1 MSLLFNE
8 IIFGPIHSRRLG
20 VSLGVNLLPRD
31 GKLCSFDCVYC
42 ECGYNIQGKGKTGMP
57 SREEVSHALELKLN
71 EMKEAGT
78 APDVI
83 TFAGNGEPTL
93 HPSFDAIIDDTIL
106 LRNKYFPKAK
116 ICVLSNGTL
125 VRKESVF
132 NALNK
137 VDENI
142 LKLDSAIQETV
153 RRLDSPNLRTFS
165 IHETIAS
172 YKKFNGKLIIQT
184 LFVRGTHNG
193 KTIDNTTPLE
203 IADWLSALEEI
214 KPASVMIYTID
225 RATPEKNLVKVPV
238 SELKEIAAKV
248 KALGFKTSVSG

>member
-1 MSLLFNE
+1 MSILFNE

-20 VSLGVNLLPRD
+20 VSLGINLLPRD

-42 ECGYNIQGKGKTGMP
+42 ECGYNIQGKGKSGMP
-57 SREEVSHALELKLN
+57 TQEEVFHALEIKLQ
-71 EMKEAGT
+71 EMKESGT

-93 HPSFDAIIDDTIL
+93 HPSFEAIIDDTIV
-106 LRNKYFPKAK
+106 LRDRYFPKAR

-165 IHETIAS
+165 IHDTIAS

-184 LFVRGTHNG
+184 LFVRGIHNG

-225 RATPEKNLVKVPV
+225 RATPEKNLKKVPLA
-238 SELKEIAAKV
+238 ELKEIAAKV
-248 KALGFKTSVSG
+248 KALGFKTSVAG

>member
-1 MSLLFNE
+1 MSILFKE
-8 IIFGPIHSRRLG
+8 IVFGPIQSRRLG
-20 VSLGVNLLPRD
+20 VSLGINLLPRD
-31 GKLCSFDCVYC
+31 GKLCSFDCAYC
-42 ECGYNIQGKGKTGMP
+42 ECGYNSQGKGKSGMP
-57 SREEVSHALELKLN
+57 SREEVIQALELKLT

-93 HPSFDAIIDDTIL
+93 HPSFESIIDDTIV
-106 LRNKYFPKAK
+106 LRDRIFPKAK

-125 VRKESVF
+125 VKKESVF

-137 VDENI
+137 VEDNI

-165 IHETIAS
+165 VRDTIAS
-172 YKKFNGKLIIQT
+172 YKRFNGKLIIQT
-184 LFVRGTHNG
+184 LFVRGTHHG

-203 IADWLSALEEI
+203 ISDWLHALEEI

-225 RATPEKNLVKVPV
+225 RETPEKSLVKVPL

-248 KALGFKTSVSG
+248 KALGFETSVAG

>member
-1 MSLLFNE
+1 MSFLFNE
-8 IIFGPIHSRRLG
+8 IVFGPIQSRRLG
-20 VSLGVNLLPRD
+20 VSLGINLLPRD

-42 ECGYNIQGKGKTGMP
+42 ECGYNSRGKGKTGMP
-57 SREEVSHALELKLN
+57 SRNEVLQALETKLV
-71 EMKEAGT
+71 EMKETGT

-93 HPSFDAIIDDTIL
+93 HPLFAEIIDDTL
-106 LRNKYFPKAK
+106 VLRDKYFPKAR

-125 VRKESVF
+125 VKKESVF

-137 VDENI
+137 VDDNI

-165 IHETIAS
+165 VHDTIAS

-184 LFVRGTHNG
+184 LFVRGIHHG

-203 IADWLSALEEI
+203 IADWLNALEEI

-225 RATPEKNLVKVPV
+225 RETPEKNLVKVPLA
-238 SELKEIAAKV
+238 ELKEIAKKV
-248 KALGFKTSVSG
+248 KLLGFKTSVAG

>member
-1 MSLLFNE
+1 MSILFNE
-8 IIFGPIHSRRLG
+8 IIFGPIQSRRLG
-20 VSLGVNLLPRD
+20 VSLGINLLPRD
-31 GKLCSFDCVYC
+31 GKLCSFDCIYC
-42 ECGYNIQGKGKTGMP
+42 ECGYNIQGNGKSGMP
-57 SREEVSHALELKLN
+57 TQEEVSHALETKLQ
-71 EMKEAGT
+71 EMKESGT

-93 HPSFDAIIDDTIL
+93 HPAFEAIIDDTL
-106 LRNKYFPKAK
+106 VLRDRYFPKAR

-153 RRLDSPNLRTFS
+153 TRIDAPNLRSFS
-165 IHETIAS
+165 IHDTIAS
-172 YKKFNGKLIIQT
+172 YKKFEGKLSIQT

-203 IADWLSALEEI
+203 IADWLRALEEI
-214 KPASVMIYTID
+214 NPASVMIYTID
-225 RATPEKNLVKVPV
+225 RDTPEKNLEKVPLA
-238 SELKEIAAKV
+238 ELKQIAAKV
-248 KALGFKTSVSG
+248 KALGFKTSVAG